1 VNEAFD
7 HEVDVLIVASGN
19 GALTSALTCYELG
32 VTDVL
37 VVEKGEKMG
46 GTSAFSGGGVW
57 IPCNRY
63 AKEAGAEDS
72 LEDAREYLR
81 RYRQINFSKPTCST
95 K

>member
-1 VNEAFD
+1 MSEAFD
-7 HEVDVLIVASGN
+7 HEVDVLIIGSGN

-37 VVEKGEKMG
+37 VVEKGEKIG

-63 AKEAGAEDS
+63 AQEAGAEDS
-72 LEDAREYLR
+72 LEDARETEYAT
-81 RYRQINFSKPTCST
+81 SPKPTI
-95 K
+95 KM